1 MFLTDPNL
9 ILTKSVVAI
18 YLNGIIE
25 EKMDKVANTVNRII
39 QDLKLPENVLGE
51 GSEGDVSRS
60 LKLTY
65 EWLKRSKIKEIS
77 EEDVIARIRMNCAYK
92 SEYIEVVKDLI
103 NTPKDKENLTKRLNS
118 INSELQHELDRQTV
132 ADMFRKANRE
142 LNMGQENV
150 DLSNFVNEFVDKTR
164 DVMGDL
170 GDSDHEG
177 LAGQMDFSKLDEVE
191 EFFERSKDIVSEVG
205 VMRTGYQGLNKL
217 LGVGGIQPGFMYCF
231 PALSHNYKTG
241 ILLDISRQIPMYN
254 KPNLTDPD
262 KKPLVYRIS
271 FENKIEQDL
280 PEIYRSIYEAEN
292 QVQIQTADIKAKEA
306 AQYVSKKLTDNGWH
320 FIMECYDPNNFDV
333 WNLIDRL
340 NYFESQGYEVK
351 LCVVDYLELITRANS
366 NSRKDQAI
374 TYGYEVLRNHCFPRG
389 IAVVTAHQ
397 LSTEAQKL
405 AREGTAGFAAKCASG
420 GYYQNC
426 QSLHNKLDCEVVMH
440 IHKQGDDSFLTFARG
455 KHRGGAQTPIKDRTF
470 AMKFQQYG
478 GLCDDVLSKKSTA
491 VYNLSGASGAPLG
504 SAEED
509 W

>member
-9 ILTKSVVAI
+9 ILTKSVVAT
-18 YLNGIIE
+18 YLNGLLE
-25 EKMDKVANTVNRII
+25 ERMDKVHTTVNKILS
-39 QDLKLPENVLGE
+39 DLKLPENVLGE

-60 LKLTY
+60 LKLTH
-65 EWLKRSKIKEIS
+65 EWLSRSKIKEIS
-77 EEDVIARIRMNCAYK
+77 EEDVISRIRMNCAYR

-103 NTPKDKENLTKRLNS
+103 ATPKDKENLTKRLLS
-118 INSELQHELDRQTV
+118 IESELQHELDRQAI

-142 LNMGQENV
+142 INMSNGDV
-150 DLSNFVNEFVDKTR
+150 DLIEFVNNFVEKSR
-164 DVMGDL
+164 DVVNDIGDN
-170 GDSDHEG
+170 DHEG

-191 EFFERSKDIVSEVG
+191 EFFERSKEIVSEEG

-241 ILLDISRQIPMYN
+241 ILLDLSRQIPMYN
-254 KPNLTDPD
+254 KPHLTDKS

-292 QVQIQTADIKAKEA
+292 QIQVKTAEINAKEA
-306 AQYVSKKLTDNGWH
+306 AQYVSEKLTQNGWH

-340 NYFESQGYEVK
+340 NYFETQGYEVK
-351 LCVVDYLELITRANS
+351 LCVVDYLELITKATN

-374 TYGYEVLRNHCFPRG
+374 TYAYEVLRNHCFPRG

-405 AREGTAGFAAKCASG
+405 AREGTASFAAKCASG

-440 IHKQGDDSFLTFARG
+440 IHKQGEDSYLTFARG
-455 KHRGGAQTPIKDRTF
+455 KHRGGAQTPLKDRTF
-470 AMKFQQYG
+470 AQKFQQYG
-478 GLCDDVLSKKSTA
+478 GLCDDVLAKKSTA
-491 VYNLSGASGAPLG
+491 VYNLSCGSGASLGA
-504 SAEED
+504 SEED